1 VVRWN
6 RICGSVLVVGVG
18 VVSPVFIGR
27 QEEVSSVAALMG
39 RAQAGEPAFAL
50 VGGEAGVGKTRL
62 VSEVAARASGAGF
75 LVLTGQCVELGAEG
89 LPLAPLADALRALA
103 GTMRPEALAE
113 VLGPARAGLARLL
126 PSPEG
131 DPLRVRDLLSV
142 PGLGLRLLTDV
153 SGVDRVIRRVYTT
166 DLPDPGRYLT
176 PGDLVL
182 TGMIWCGE
190 PGDADRF
197 VRALAQAGAGVLGAG
212 EALGEVPPELIHA
225 CERHSI
231 TLLAVPAEA
240 SFATVT
246 EEVGSRLARDRATA
260 MTRAGAEGRPP
271 GENFRPAQLLEL
283 VLGLLVRLSVTQPVM
298 FVIEDLHWADQS
310 TLDLTAFLVRSLRE
324 ARVLLVAT
332 YRSDELHRSHPLR
345 PLLAGWKRARSA
357 ERVELRRFD
366 RGEVTAQLA
375 AIFGEDPAPVVAD
388 VVFDRSGGNAYL
400 VEELAAVRGDGD
412 PADLPPSLRD
422 VLLSR
427 VDALGTDAQ
436 RLLRTASVAGRTVPE
451 RLLAEVTGFGEAEL
465 FAALREAVDNHL
477 LLVEPGGRGYA
488 FRHALTR
495 DAVYADMLPGERV
508 RLHAAYGAA
517 LARDGGLAGD
527 QAALPAALAHHWYAA
542 LDLPRALPAAID
554 AAAHAMACYAPAE
567 ALRHLERALE
577 IWPRVEDA
585 EQRTGLDHV
594 EVSRLAA
601 QAAYRSLAV
610 ERSESLLASA
620 LAELPRSSDPV
631 RRALLLERY
640 AQAQRY
646 SGRGA
651 EAVASLQQALAL
663 LPAAQTTR
671 AHAVVLAAL
680 ASSMTTNTEME
691 ACAEAARRAVA
702 TARAAGAQDV
712 EAQSAITLGFATAYL
727 GSAEAG
733 LDSLRSGV
741 RLALDLDIPVTALRG
756 YINLS
761 DALGLLG
768 RHQEAA
774 QVASE
779 GLDLAVRAGLA
790 RMSFSFL
797 IANQAE
803 SLLRLGQYA
812 EADRLTAQ
820 ALNALPEGLY
830 GSVLLKLRAELAA
843 MRGRYDDAARELRAG
858 RRAMRDTT
866 DVQFTQP
873 MRYIEAMIALGRGD
887 LPAARAAVAAGLA
900 GATLRA
906 ARYAWPLVWLGM
918 RVEADEA
925 TRSRDRREKV
935 PGETARRCA
944 ELARTAAQLPAA
956 APPSRG
962 YQALV
967 AAEHARAG
975 GTGEAAAWSQ
985 AVAAWQDADEP
996 YPLAYALLWLAEA
1009 HCAAGDWRQAGRA
1022 VQQAHAIAE
1031 RIGAAP
1037 IAAEATA
1044 LARRA
1049 RLSLDP
1055 AKAARQDRAPGPEE
1069 EPADELAR
1077 FGLTEREREVLL
1089 LVAAGRSNPEI
1100 AQALFISAKTA
1111 SVHVSNILAK
1121 LGVSGRVEAA
1131 AVAHRLGVAP
1141 QSPA

>member
-1 VVRWN
+1 M
-6 RICGSVLVVGVG
+6 GVS

-27 QEEVSSVAALMG
+27 REEVASVAALMG
-39 RAQAGEPAFAL
+39 RAQAGESAFVL

-62 VSEVAARASGAGF
+62 VSELAARASGAGF

-89 LPLAPLADALRALA
+89 LPLAPLVDALRALA
-103 GTMRPEALAE
+103 RSMGPEALAE
-113 VLGPARAGLARLL
+113 VLGPAGPGLARLL
-126 PSPEG
+126 PLPRG
-131 DPLRVRDLLSV
+131 DPLRVRDLLDV
-142 PGLGLRLLTDV
+142 PGLGLRLLTDI
-153 SGVDRVIRRVYTT
+153 SGVDRVIRHVYTT

-182 TGMIWCGE
+182 TGMIWCRE

-197 VRALAQAGAGVLGAG
+197 AGALAQAGAGVLGAG
-212 EALGEVPPELIHA
+212 EALGEVPPELIQA
-225 CERHSI
+225 CGRYGI
-231 TLLAVPAEA
+231 TLLAVPAET

-246 EEVGSRLARDRATA
+246 EEVGRQLTGDRATA
-260 MTRAGAEGRPP
+260 MTRAGAAGRPP
-271 GENFRPAQLLEL
+271 GEDIETAQLLEL
-283 VLGLLVRLSVTQPVM
+283 VLGLLVRLSATRPVM

-332 YRSDELHRSHPLR
+332 YRSDELHRRHPLR

-357 ERVELRRFD
+357 EPLELRRFD
-366 RGEVTAQLA
+366 RSEVTAQLA
-375 AIFGEDPAPVVAD
+375 AILGDDAAAGVAD

-400 VEELAAVRGDGD
+400 VEELAAARGDGD
-412 PADLPPSLRD
+412 LADLPPSLRE

-427 VDALGTDAQ
+427 VEVLSRDAQ
-436 RLLRTASVAGRTVPE
+436 RLLRTASVAGRTVPD
-451 RLLAEVTGFGEAEL
+451 RLLAEVAGIEESEL

-477 LLVEPGGRGYA
+477 LLVEPDGRGYA

-495 DAVYADMLPGERV
+495 DAVYEDMLPGERV

-527 QAALPAALAHHWYAA
+527 QAALPDALAHHWYAA

-554 AAAHAMACYAPAE
+554 AASHAMACCAPAE
-567 ALRHLERALE
+567 ALRHLERALQ

-585 EQRTGLDHV
+585 EQCTGLDHV
-594 EVSRLAA
+594 EVRRLAA
-601 QAAYRSLAV
+601 QAAYRSGAV
-610 ERSESLLASA
+610 NLSESLLADA
-620 LAELPRSSDPV
+620 LAELPPGSDPV
-631 RRALLLERY
+631 RKVLLLERY
-640 AQAQRY
+640 AQAQRDA
-646 SGRGA
+646 GRAA

-663 LPAAQTTR
+663 LPRGQPTR
-671 AHAVVLAAL
+671 AHAVVLASL
-680 ASSMTTNTEME
+680 ASGLMRDSEIE
-691 ACAEAARRAVA
+691 AGAATASRAVA
-702 TARAAGAQDV
+702 AARAAGAQDV
-712 EAQSAITLGFATAYL
+712 EAGVAISLGSARSYL

-733 LDSLRSGV
+733 LGPLRSGV
-741 RLALDLDIPVTALRG
+741 RLALDLDLPVTALRG
-756 YINLS
+756 YVNLS
-761 DALGLLG
+761 DVLELLG

-774 QVASE
+774 QAASE

-790 RMSFSFL
+790 RTWGSFL
-797 IANQAE
+797 IGNRAE
-803 SLLRLGQYA
+803 PLLRLGQWA
-812 EADRLTAQ
+812 EADRLTGR
-820 ALNALPEGLY
+820 ALSASPEGVF
-830 GSVLLKLRAELAA
+830 GAALLQLRAELAA
-843 MRGRYDDAARELRAG
+843 MRGDYDDAARELRAG
-858 RRAMRDTT
+858 CLAMGDTT
-866 DVQFTQP
+866 DVQFLQP
-873 MRYIEAMIALGRGD
+873 MRYAEAMIALGRGD
-887 LPAARAAVAAGLA
+887 LPAARDAVAAGLA
-900 GATLRA
+900 GGTPS
-906 ARYAWPLVWLGM
+906 ARYAWPLLWLGM

-935 PGETARRCA
+935 PAETTRRCA
-944 ELARTAAQLPAA
+944 ELARTAAQLPIS

-967 AAEHARAG
+967 AAEHARIAG
-975 GTGEAAAWSQ
+975 AEETAAWSQ
-985 AVAAWQDADEP
+985 AVAAWHDVDEP
-996 YPLAYALLWLAEA
+996 YPLAYALLRLAEA
-1009 HCAAGDWRQAGRA
+1009 RCAAGDWQPAA
-1022 VQQAHAIAE
+1022 QPVQQAYAIAE

-1037 IAAEATA
+1037 VAAEAAA

-1055 AKAARQDRAPGPEE
+1055 AIAAREEPAPRTER

-1077 FGLTEREREVLL
+1077 FGLTAREREVLL

-1131 AVAHRLGVAP
+1131 AVAHRLGILP
-1141 QSPA
+1141 QSPV